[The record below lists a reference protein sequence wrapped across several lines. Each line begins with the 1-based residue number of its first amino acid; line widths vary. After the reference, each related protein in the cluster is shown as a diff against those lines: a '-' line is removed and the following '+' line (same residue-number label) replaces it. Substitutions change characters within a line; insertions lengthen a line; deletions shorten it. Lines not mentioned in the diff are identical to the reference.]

1 MERIQIVNSLM
12 MQLFKLY
19 EDKGKAYYYKQLFS
33 KDDQTFVKNTLEED
47 TESIAKFLGLDITA
61 ARIKLL
67 ANQKRSYKP
76 KKKDEVLLLNL
87 KDALTKVQE
96 MSDDFTLVLNEVT
109 DLVTILF
116 RGYETVKFNKKGTK
130 VTKTTKTF
138 EELSS
143 DAQLQKLI
151 DQYHT
156 VLKSNKHELLIVIC
170 NFYVDFIKI
179 EPFNKYNDI
188 IGLMLIYTIISK
200 EFQVCRYGSFFK
212 ALLPV
217 KDRLDTALIQ
227 ANYDWEHGLSQ
238 TDALVRV
245 IIDVLEQLHREVQG
259 KEHIYSFDIKL
270 NKTNTIESII
280 MNGPAVFSKNYIR
293 NKAPLASESTINR
306 TLQMLKTQ
314 GTIRSLGQGRSATWQ
329 RVKDPHEKFNV
340 QQLTLFSEED

>member
-1 MERIQIVNSLM
+1 
-12 MQLFKLY
+12 
-19 EDKGKAYYYKQLFS
+19 
-33 KDDQTFVKNTLEED
+33 
-47 TESIAKFLGLDITA
+47 
-61 ARIKLL
+61 
-67 ANQKRSYKP
+67 
-76 KKKDEVLLLNL
+76 
-87 KDALTKVQE
+87 
-96 MSDDFTLVLNEVT
+96 MSGDFTLVLNEVT
-109 DLVTILF
+109 DLVTIL
-116 RGYETVKFNKKGTK
+116 YLEVMKPSNSIKKGTK

-259 KEHIYSFDIKL
+259 KEHIYSFDIKI
-270 NKTNTIESII
+270 KQD
-280 MNGPAVFSKNYIR
+280 KHDR
-293 NKAPLASESTINR
+293 INHNEWSS
-306 TLQMLKTQ
+306 
-314 GTIRSLGQGRSATWQ
+314 GI
-329 RVKDPHEKFNV
+329 F
-340 QQLTLFSEED
+340 